1 MAERSY
7 PTRGR
12 SREDPMPE
20 GRQPIGVTPRLR
32 SGAVAKSARLQ
43 QRRNGREE
51 LPYIRGQG
59 RWPRGDTLHPRSGW
73 RLGWATPCPHTR
85 GQGRRPG
92 GPTPLPRSSGCTGVG
107 GPRGAIPRWRSGRV
121 EVRRY
126 PLCKVRSNG
135 CALLEQPWRDTP
147 RPR

>member
-59 RWPRGDTLHPRSGW
+59 GGREEI
-73 RLGWATPCPHTR
+73 PCIR
-85 GQGRRPG
+85 GQGGDWDELPHA
-92 GPTPLPRSSGCTGVG
+92 PTPEARG
-107 GPRGAIPRWRSGRV
+107 GGREDQPHFQGAVAARV
-121 EVRRY
+121 
-126 PLCKVRSNG
+126 
-135 CALLEQPWRDTP
+135 
-147 RPR
+147 